1 MKSLISFGFLSL
13 SFLTTGAAWGLSLD
27 EAVRTA
33 LARNPGLNA
42 LRLEQ
47 EVAQGQLQKA
57 QLPLAANPTLE
68 TSGSRK
74 ERLPEE
80 GSGNVTNYG
89 VRLSQQ
95 FEIAGQRGIRID
107 VAQKN
112 LARVGLEIRD
122 RERMLSYEVKSSYS
136 LVLAY
141 KERTALAV
149 EVAKLQEDLLRLTM
163 TKYQAGDV
171 SALEMNL
178 AEVEVSKARRDLLA
192 VERVYREAV
201 IALQGLMGDS
211 PDSRVTVEGQL
222 APESIIVPD
231 KEILRKTLPERPDVK
246 AAAVESDRAGRA
258 EQLVRRE
265 AIPSPSLGG
274 FYNRDDLRNDTGI
287 ALSIS
292 IPIFDRK
299 QAERREAQ
307 ARAQQA
313 RIRQTGLGRTVEREF
328 EQEYANLLSA
338 HKELSVYRKEIIAK
352 SLENLELLNLAFQE
366 GKISFFDVRLAQRD
380 TIELRFGYLDSLL
393 RAQQA
398 LYAVERTIGGELK

>member
-1 MKSLISFGFLSL
+1 
-13 SFLTTGAAWGLSLD
+13 
-27 EAVRTA
+27 
-33 LARNPGLNA
+33 
-42 LRLEQ
+42 
-47 EVAQGQLQKA
+47 
-57 QLPLAANPTLE
+57 
-68 TSGSRK
+68 
-74 ERLPEE
+74 
-80 GSGNVTNYG
+80 

-246 AAAVESDRAGRA
+246 AAAVESDRTGRA